1 VLHHSVFAPDRV
13 RTGEWIASL
22 WQGPAPADLIIRH
35 WLYLPGQPPRMVM
48 VWDGDAES
56 EAFVE
61 RVFGGFGKIETH
73 VVTDATA
80 GMAYAVARDLGAFGD
95 WMTMRGA
102 AAEEVARQVDLRR
115 RGRDAPDQTTAEA
128 EGRAWTQRTG

>member
-1 VLHHSVFAPDRV
+1 MLHHSVFAPDRA

-22 WQGPAPADLIIRH
+22 WQGSAPEALVIRH
-35 WLYLPGQPPRMVM
+35 WLYLPGEPLRMVM

-61 RVFGGFGKIETH
+61 RVFGGFGRIETH
-73 VVTDATA
+73 IVTDATA
-80 GMAYAVARDLGAFGD
+80 GMAHAVARDLEAFGD
-95 WMTMRGA
+95 WMTKRGA

-115 RGRDAPDQTTAEA
+115 RGRDAPDQAAAEA
-128 EGRAWTQRTG
+128 EGRAWMQRAG